1 MLKKSTN
8 NWATQVD
15 ELDQI
20 PVVYQHKTNIVWS
33 NIAGALQSNKKSKF
47 FIIKWAAFLII
58 LFCCAVLLY
67 NRSIKES
74 TQLTT
79 VNQVLPVNNSQNEV
93 KIIKPSTN
101 QNKENKKIKSVVNN
115 VTPIATSNDSS
126 TFTATYASP
135 IDLND
140 STLVNVKST
149 EVSQS
154 LAVPYTTK
162 PVLKVLHINEIRY
175 EQQIVA
181 ENDKVKALFK
191 STLAYEESTDVDQEY
206 INGLKAAKKRSI
218 LSIPLQKKKNN

>member
-20 PVVYQHKTNIVWS
+20 PVVYKHNAATVWS
-33 NIAGALQSNKKSKF
+33 TIAAALQSNKKSKF
-47 FIIKWAAFLII
+47 FTFKWAAI
-58 LFCCAVLLY
+58 LVVLFGCAILLY
-67 NRSIKES
+67 NRSVKEG

-79 VNQVLPVNNSQNEV
+79 VNQVLPVNNTQNEV
-93 KIIKPSTN
+93 KIIEPSTN
-101 QNKENKKIKSVVNN
+101 QNKENKKITSVVNN
-115 VTPIATSNDSS
+115 VAPAATNNDSS

-140 STLVNVKST
+140 SIVVNVKST
-149 EVSQS
+149 AVSQS
-154 LAVPYTTK
+154 QVVPYTSK

-181 ENDKVKALFK
+181 ENEKVKALFK
-191 STLAYEESTDVDQEY
+191 STLANEEITDADQEY
-206 INGLKAAKKRSI
+206 IKGLNTVKKRSI